1 MTEQWRLVA
10 GKELYD
16 IQQDPAQEN
25 DVAKNHPELVRQF
38 REALE
43 KNRETDYTVI
53 PRIQVGS
60 EEQPHQEFTIYH
72 WYDRSGFFSQKKITE
87 GELVN
92 GVIPIE
98 VTESG
103 RFEFT
108 LRRWPPELNL
118 PIRSK
123 PSNRVAGYKLWGGN
137 WAAQSKALDI
147 RSARLRVDRF
157 DQTKPV
163 TDKMASAVFAVDL
176 RAGETDIETWFHTGA
191 GETLGAYYLGVR
203 RLK

>member
-1 MTEQWRLVA
+1 MITRSS
-10 GKELYD
+10 
-16 IQQDPAQEN
+16 I
-25 DVAKNHPELVRQF
+25 
-38 REALE
+38 
-43 KNRETDYTVI
+43 
-53 PRIQVGS
+53 RIQVGS

-72 WYDRSGFFSQKKITE
+72 WYDRHGFFSQQKITE

-98 VTESG
+98 VTKPG

-123 PSNRVAGYKLWGGN
+123 PSKRVAGYKFWGGN
-137 WAAQSKALDI
+137 WGSQSKALDI
-147 RSARLRVDRF
+147 RSARLTVDRF

-163 TDKMASAVFAVDL
+163 TDKMVSVVFAVDL
-176 RAGETDIETWFHTGA
+176 EAGETDIETWFHTG
-191 GETLGAYYLGVR
+191 GR
-203 RLK
+203 RNPGSVLFGRSPS